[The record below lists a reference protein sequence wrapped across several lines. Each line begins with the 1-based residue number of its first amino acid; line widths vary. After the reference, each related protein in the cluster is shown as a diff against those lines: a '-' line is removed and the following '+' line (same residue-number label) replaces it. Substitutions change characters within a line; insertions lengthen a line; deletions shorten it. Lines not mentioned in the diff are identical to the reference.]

1 MSSIP
6 LHFIDEL
13 IQVFLPQD
21 HLLAKTPEC
30 PVGFEWRGEN
40 FVIVSCLQEWNEFE
54 RKGKTARNMSPE
66 HALHAAQRGSW
77 GVGRYYYRV
86 KVQSDRIFEIYYD
99 RSPGHAGDR
108 KGRWFL
114 LGERKMI

>member
-6 LHFIDEL
+6 FHFIDEP
-13 IQVFLPQD
+13 IQVSLPEG
-21 HLLAKTPEC
+21 HLLEKTPEC
-30 PVGFEWRGEN
+30 PTRFVWQGETFE
-40 FVIVSCLQEWNEFE
+40 IAACLEEWVDFE
-54 RKGKTARNMSPE
+54 RKGKMAKNMRPE
-66 HALHAAQRGSW
+66 HAHHAAVKGSW

-86 KVQSDRIFEIYYD
+86 RVQDDRIFEIYYD

-114 LGERKMI
+114 LGERKIM